1 MTITNNT
8 SSAQPVKLYHAAD
21 CYLQG
26 SDTGFGFLDAANGTR
41 RLYADPERLAGTN

>member
-21 CYLQG
+21 CFLQG
-26 SDTGFGFLDAANGTR
+26 PDSGFGFLDAANGTV
-41 RLYADPERLAGTN
+41 ACTQTPNDSPPS